1 MNIGTTSCER
11 FKKSKK
17 LEIVKNIKKELKRNY
32 GIDLLRIFAMINI
45 IILHINLFCDQLSLD
60 FRNPKFK
67 VFWRLETMAYWAV
80 DGFGMISGIVGYKHY
95 KFSNLMIIWVQSSFY
110 SFGISLY
117 FHLFCH
123 KMNQKKLYLSFLP
136 LLSNINWYVNA
147 YFCMYLFLPFINY
160 GIMNLNRNTYKGI
173 ILFFFL
179 FCSLYHMITTILVK
193 QTNYH
198 FLNSGYSALWL
209 IILYIIGGYFGKY
222 VLTQQMFSLKY
233 CIFFIFIYLGS
244 SYFSFEFYFNSI
256 QKKSKINKDL
266 FISYL
271 SPTMLMQTISLI
283 MLFSKLNIKNKWI
296 IKIISF
302 FTPLTFNIT
311 LIHLKLFRD
320 GSLMKRKLDKYVKN
334 LKSDLLFFKIYGL
347 GIVVYLFCGMIDFL
361 RLLLFNLLRIKKIC
375 IFIENKFPLLISKIN
390 I

>member
-1 MNIGTTSCER
+1 M
-11 FKKSKK
+11 
-17 LEIVKNIKKELKRNY
+17 
-32 GIDLLRIFAMINI
+32 
-45 IILHINLFCDQLSLD
+45 
-60 FRNPKFK
+60 
-67 VFWRLETMAYWAV
+67 
-80 DGFGMISGIVGYKHY
+80 
-95 KFSNLMIIWVQSSFY
+95 
-110 SFGISLY
+110 
-117 FHLFCH
+117 
-123 KMNQKKLYLSFLP
+123 
-136 LLSNINWYVNA
+136 
-147 YFCMYLFLPFINY
+147 
-160 GIMNLNRNTYKGI
+160 
-173 ILFFFL
+173 
-179 FCSLYHMITTILVK
+179 VK